1 MIDQISTVCES
12 GDIIVVAAYD
22 ALTTR
27 CDAGELGSHPI
38 EILAHDWLRANRLSR
53 TLVQGQRDL
62 FARAP
67 TGASMLRERS
77 TLSEAALAARS
88 KGKSLAGFNLLSRQ
102 S

>member
-1 MIDQISTVCES
+1 MLDQISTVCES

-27 CDAGELGSHPI
+27 CNAGELESHPI
-38 EILAHDWLRANRLSR
+38 EILAHDSLRTDRFSG

-77 TLSEAALAARS
+77 TLSEAAVAARS
-88 KGKSLAGFNLLSRQ
+88 KGKPLARFNLLSRQ